1 MAEATTADK
10 LFDALTESSTAIIQR
25 LKTGSERSFRVGS
38 TVLEEIERGQ
48 RDALELGRT
57 FAKQP
62 LDLAGFAAVLF
73 AKAGE
78 AQERA
83 FELTRQSVDE
93 FATASRETRETVR
106 RVAQANMDGGR
117 AAVDGARGLFSWSRS
132 AIEANLPGRVSA
144 PAPAPARPRRSTE
157 EAA

>member
-1 MAEATTADK
+1 MAETTTADK
-10 LFDALTESSTAIIQR
+10 LYDALAESSTAIIQR
-25 LKTGSERSFRVGS
+25 LKTGSERTFRVTS
-38 TVLEEIERGQ
+38 TVLEEIERAQ

-62 LDLAGFAAVLF
+62 LDVTGFASAAF
-73 AKAGE
+73 QKAGD

-93 FATASRETRETVR
+93 FATANRETRETVR
-106 RVAQANMDGGR
+106 RVAQASTEAGR
-117 AAVDGARGLFSWSRS
+117 AALDSARDLFSWSRS
-132 AIEANLPGRVSA
+132 AIEANLPGRPSA
-144 PAPAPARPRRSTE
+144 PAPTPTRPRRATE

>member
-1 MAEATTADK
+1 MAETTTADK

-25 LKTGSERSFRVGS
+25 VKTGSERSFRVAS

-62 LDLAGFAAVLF
+62 LDIAGFASAAF
-73 AKAGE
+73 QKAGE

-83 FELTRQSVDE
+83 FELTRQAVDE
-93 FATASRETRETVR
+93 FATANRETRETVR
-106 RVAQANMDGGR
+106 RVTQASAEGTR
-117 AAVDGARGLFSWSRS
+117 AAIDSARGLFTWSRS
-132 AIEANLPGRVSA
+132 AIEANLPGRPAA
-144 PAPAPARPRRSTE
+144 PPPTPTRPRRATE